1 MQPSQKFLH
10 TSILVRNVHG
20 VYRYIRPADVVQR
33 IHEKR
38 MVCDMG
44 TQLDCYVYHMDVTTW
59 TRAMADAWKVDAL
72 EDENTF
78 LYCVDMCGDTGVDND
93 EC

>member
-1 MQPSQKFLH
+1 MPKKLPQNFLN

-20 VYRYIRPADVVQR
+20 GCRYIRPADVVQR

-44 TQLDCYVYHMDVTTW
+44 TQLD
-59 TRAMADAWKVDAL
+59 
-72 EDENTF
+72 
-78 LYCVDMCGDTGVDND
+78 
-93 EC
+93 

>member
-1 MQPSQKFLH
+1 MQPTSHKFLH

-38 MVCDMG
+38 MVCSLG
-44 TQLDCYVYHMDVTTW
+44 PQLDCYLCHVDVTTW
-59 TRAMADAWKVDAL
+59 TTAMADAWKVDAL
-72 EDENTF
+72 GDEDTF
-78 LYCVDMCGDTGVDND
+78 LYVADMCRDRVPVN
-93 EC
+93 